1 MNFDF
6 PDELK
11 MLREEARGFL
21 TEKCPR
27 SVPRRVLDSDEPY
40 DRGLW
45 LEMAALGWTG
55 ASVPEAY
62 GGSGLGALAV
72 CVLAEELGAA
82 IAPVP
87 FSSSVYG
94 AVAALLAGGSEE
106 QKVRHLPT
114 LADGSR
120 IGCVALADRLGVQ
133 DYAQPLA
140 RLSGD
145 GRITGT
151 KLAVPDGDIADLAIV
166 TAQDSTRGAALV
178 LVDLS
183 GTGVRRETVKTF
195 DPTRSHATLHFDG
208 AKAEVLAGLR
218 GAAGIRKLI
227 DRMAAYM
234 AFEQVGGAQAC
245 LDMARDYAM
254 ERYAFGRPIGSFQAI
269 KHKLADIYVAVEIAR
284 SNAYYGAWALSTDAA
299 ELPLA
304 ASVARIA
311 ASDAGW
317 LAAKENVQVH
327 GGMGYTWE
335 GDAQLYYRRA
345 KLLGLTLGSTREWK
359 RRLTGELKS
368 SNASLASSA
377 D

>member
-1 MNFDF
+1 M
-6 PDELK
+6 
-11 MLREEARGFL
+11 
-21 TEKCPR
+21 
-27 SVPRRVLDSDEPY
+27 LDSDEPY

-94 AVAALLAGGSEE
+94 AVEALLAGGSEE

-133 DYAQPLA
+133 DYAQPLV

-166 TAQDSTRGAALV
+166 TAIDAARGPVLA

-183 GTGVRRETVKTF
+183 GTGVRREAVKTF

-234 AFEQVGGAQAC
+234 AFEQVGGAQSC

-269 KHKLADIYVAVEIAR
+269 KHKLADIYVAVEISR

-359 RRLTGELKS
+359 RRLAGELKS
-368 SNASLASSA
+368 SNAAISSSA